1 MKLDPGKICF
11 GLTEEID
18 RQSLATFL
26 QLGGQEKFAE
36 LFASRLSSEEIL
48 EYVDHFTALLKKHI
62 NEDEYHQIFLGET
75 HHHKHK
81 E

>member
-1 MKLDPGKICF
+1 MKLDAGKICF

-18 RQSLATFL
+18 RQSLAIFL

-48 EYVDHFTALLKKHI
+48 EYVDLFTALLKKHT
-62 NEDEYHQIFLGET
+62 NEDEYHQIFLGDT
-75 HHHKHK
+75 RHHNHK